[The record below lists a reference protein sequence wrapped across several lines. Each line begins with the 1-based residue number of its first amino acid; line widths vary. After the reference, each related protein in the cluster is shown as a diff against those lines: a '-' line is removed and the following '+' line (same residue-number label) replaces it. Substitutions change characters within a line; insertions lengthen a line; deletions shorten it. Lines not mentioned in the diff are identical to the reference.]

1 MNKGKNNLLFL
12 SSLIVVVFSFYQEL
26 KAKTIK
32 DVGHN
37 NEGLTEETTWS
48 WSDLTIFFFT
58 FIFGQYRYLKFLSND
73 KERTTN

>member
-37 NEGLTEETTWS
+37 NEGLTEETT
-48 WSDLTIFFFT
+48 
-58 FIFGQYRYLKFLSND
+58 
-73 KERTTN
+73 